1 MFFYSIQYND
11 KEVQRRIGEDFTY
24 NENLQDFVQDILK
37 KSLDAIDDKYTPL
50 YFKNGM
56 LNIIAVMYTAVDED
70 NWFEQFKGTIFKELL
85 ENLGN
90 IQASDSLV
98 FNTRYALTNIRKQEN
113 VYYIFIHLMDHFINN
128 EKIVSDL
135 IVNNL
140 YISLLNT
147 NLS

>member
-1 MFFYSIQYND
+1 
-11 KEVQRRIGEDFTY
+11 
-24 NENLQDFVQDILK
+24 
-37 KSLDAIDDKYTPL
+37 
-50 YFKNGM
+50 M

-128 EKIVSDL
+128 EKSYL
-135 IVNNL
+135 I
-140 YISLLNT
+140 
-147 NLS
+147 